1 MTVNEQISL
10 QLNVQNVTDKFYL
23 ASLNNG
29 GSRFVLGAPRT
40 FLLSARVK
48 FY

>member
-1 MTVNEQISL
+1 VNDRVSL
-10 QLNVQNVTDKFYL
+10 QLNVQNVTDRFYL

-40 FLLSARVK
+40 VLLSGTVR